1 MGEWLFKTAQDE
13 WKTTTLGKLCR
24 LGGGDIQTGP
34 FGSQLHASD
43 YVTSGV
49 PSVMPQ
55 NIGDNIIVE
64 DGIARITIE
73 DARRLSRYLLR
84 TGDIV
89 YSRRGD
95 VERRALVR
103 PEQDGWLCGTGCL
116 RVRLGDAADSR
127 FMSYYLD
134 HPNVREWIVRHAV
147 GATMPNLNTGILGA
161 TPITLPPRGTQ
172 LAIAAVL
179 GALDD
184 KIAVNERISTTL
196 LSLADS
202 FFERAVAGLV
212 AGSESFGSVAEV
224 HGGGTPR
231 TSETSYWNG
240 DIAWA
245 TPSDVTALSSP
256 YLFAT
261 SRTITQAGLDNCASQ
276 LYPAGSIFMTSRAT
290 IGSFA
295 VPQIPTAVNQG
306 FIVVV
311 PPRSEFRWWLFHE
324 MKSRVHEMIGLAN
337 GSTFLELSRKNFRT
351 MQVRLGDP
359 SDIERFDAQVD
370 PLHSRA
376 MACVKENTTLAQLRD
391 TLLPK
396 LMSGETRVREAE
408 GIVGGAL

>member
-1 MGEWLFKTAQDE
+1 MGEVISG
-13 WKTTTLGKLCR
+13 TLGDYVVLQRGTTYKSRLLGLPGPVLLGLSSIARNGGFRSDSLRTYGGESPDKLLLR
-24 LGGGDIQTGP
+24 VGDLFVSLKDVTQTGDLL
-34 FGSQLHASD
+34 GSVAR
-43 YVTSGV
+43 V
-49 PSVMPQ
+49 PSSVPLGRLTQ
-55 NIGDNIIVE
+55 DTVKLSLVKDVPTEYLYWILRTEKYRAYCRAHAIGTTNLS
-64 DGIARITIE
+64 
-73 DARRLSRYLLR
+73 LSREDFLNFPIPSPTAERLR
-84 TGDIV
+84 
-89 YSRRGD
+89 
-95 VERRALVR
+95 LVR
-103 PEQDGWLCGTGCL
+103 LL
-116 RVRLGDAADSR
+116 DA
-127 FMSYYLD
+127 L
-134 HPNVREWIVRHAV
+134 E
-147 GATMPNLNTGILGA
+147 
-161 TPITLPPRGTQ
+161 
-172 LAIAAVL
+172 
-179 GALDD
+179 D

-202 FFERAVAGLV
+202 LFKHAVAGLV
-212 AGSESFGSVAEV
+212 AGPETFGSVAKV

-231 TSETSYWNG
+231 TSETDYWNG

-261 SRTITQAGLDNCASQ
+261 SRTITQAGLDSCASQ

-295 VPQIPTAVNQG
+295 VPQNPTAVNQG
-306 FIVVV
+306 FIVVI

-351 MQVRLGDP
+351 MQVHLGDP
-359 SDIERFDAQVD
+359 SEIERFDTQVG

-376 MACVKENTTLAQLRD
+376 VACVKENSTLTQLRD

-396 LMSGETRVREAE
+396 LMSGELRVREAE